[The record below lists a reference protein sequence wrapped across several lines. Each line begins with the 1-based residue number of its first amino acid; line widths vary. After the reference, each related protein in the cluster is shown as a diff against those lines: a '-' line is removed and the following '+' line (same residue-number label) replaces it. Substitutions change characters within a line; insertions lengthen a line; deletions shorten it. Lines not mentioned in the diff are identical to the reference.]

1 MSQQV
6 GARDVVVDTTY
17 HAASVARSDDVF
29 LNAHEDLGLCTCLL
43 ALDDVQVHLVTVE
56 VCVVGRAIS

>member
-1 MSQQV
+1 M
-6 GARDVVVDTTY
+6 VVDATY
-17 HAASVARSDDVF
+17 HTAPIAWSDDVF
-29 LNAHEDLGLCTCLL
+29 LDAHENLGLCTCLL